1 MEGFKIMRLWNGVMA
16 GFLVVAIVLFVT
28 LPVYCETATDESVT
42 AEETSDETGV
52 ADEVEADAP
61 AEEQAPVVQA
71 KEADIPGT
79 TLPRDVIEKI
89 KNEIREE
96 MRLDDKN
103 WLDRMHLSVPEW
115 TKRTRLSGD
124 FRARYEGI
132 LYNEDNGLQL
142 DPQDTSSLIN
152 TREDQKRYRTRARLG
167 LVTEINPQTSF
178 EIRLASGSSGNP
190 TSTNET
196 LGDYLNKDS
205 ILIDLAYLKLMPMP
219 TKPWFTAL
227 AGRFPS
233 PFIGTDLV
241 WDGDLAFEGLAVSY
255 DTRKTS
261 TFGPIF
267 VAGAFPL
274 QEEEWYADKWLLGG
288 QLGFE
293 YRHGKDLAF
302 VFTSAYYHYENIEG
316 TPNPAA
322 TPNIND
328 WTKPLYQQKGNT
340 LINISADVDSFT
352 PGIASDFRL
361 VDMTAYVDCA
371 WYYPVHVKLTAN
383 IVENIGF
390 DKDDLIKRTGVT
402 NIPEET
408 TGMKVELM
416 VGHASVRS
424 FGEWQWTFAYKSLGA
439 DAVLDAFTDSDFH
452 MGGTNAKGWS
462 LKGSLGI
469 LSNVWLDAQWITANE
484 INGPQLYI
492 DQFQLDLNMKF

>member
-1 MEGFKIMRLWNGVMA
+1 MTIRGLKKSWLNRA
-16 GFLVVAIVLFVT
+16 FLVLLIIAAVASLWT
-28 LPVYCETATDESVT
+28 KPGYCETTEDETVVS
-42 AEETSDETGV
+42 EETSDDSSAEETGV
-52 ADEVEADAP
+52 
-61 AEEQAPVVQA
+61 EEQAPVVEA
-71 KEADIPGT
+71 KEADMPGT
-79 TLPRDVIEKI
+79 TLPREVIEKI
-89 KNEIREE
+89 KSEIREE
-96 MRLDDKN
+96 MRLEDKN

-132 LYNEDNGLQL
+132 FYNEENGLIL

-196 LGDYLNKDS
+196 LGDYLNKYS

-219 TKPWFTAL
+219 SKPWLTAV

-241 WDGDLAFEGLAVSY
+241 WDGDLAFEGLALSY

-288 QLGFE
+288 QIGFE
-293 YRHGKDLAF
+293 YKHGSDLSF
-302 VFTSAYYHYENIEG
+302 VLTSAYYHYENIEG

-328 WTKPLYQQKGNT
+328 WTKPLSETSGDITTPSARLTPDSLSSAQQ
-340 LINISADVDSFT
+340 VV
-352 PGIASDFRL
+352 GI
-361 VDMTAYVDCA
+361 
-371 WYYPVHVKLTAN
+371 
-383 IVENIGF
+383 
-390 DKDDLIKRTGVT
+390 
-402 NIPEET
+402 
-408 TGMKVELM
+408 
-416 VGHASVRS
+416 
-424 FGEWQWTFAYKSLGA
+424 
-439 DAVLDAFTDSDFH
+439 
-452 MGGTNAKGWS
+452 
-462 LKGSLGI
+462 
-469 LSNVWLDAQWITANE
+469 
-484 INGPQLYI
+484 
-492 DQFQLDLNMKF
+492 